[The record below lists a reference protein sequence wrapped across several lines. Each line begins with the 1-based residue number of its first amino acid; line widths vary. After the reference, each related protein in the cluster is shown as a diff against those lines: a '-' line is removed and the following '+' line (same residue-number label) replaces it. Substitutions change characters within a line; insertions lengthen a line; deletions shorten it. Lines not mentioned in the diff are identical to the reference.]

1 MTTSDLSILERA
13 LSGQEITSEE
23 AEQASEAVAA
33 LREGPTLRDRFAMAA
48 LQGLLANEN
57 ANASYHGYVIH
68 AASEAYQV
76 ADAMLAERAKPR
88 GEAP

>member
-1 MTTSDLSILERA
+1 MTPSTLSILERA
-13 LSGQEITSEE
+13 LSGQPITSEE
-23 AEQASEAVAA
+23 AEQVTEAVAA

-48 LQGLLANEN
+48 LTGLLANQN
-57 ANASYHGYVIH
+57 ANAAYCGNVIH

-76 ADAMLAERAKPR
+76 ADAMLAGRAKST